1 MALVMGLVEYYYIIR
16 FLRMYKH
23 SDTVLNS
30 RIVPWNGRIVPWN
43 GRIKPWNDCIMPWND
58 HIAAWNETII
68 S

>member
-1 MALVMGLVEYYYIIR
+1 MALVMGLVVILSYIIR
-16 FLRMYKH
+16 FLRIYKY

-30 RIVPWNGRIVPWN
+30 RIVPWN